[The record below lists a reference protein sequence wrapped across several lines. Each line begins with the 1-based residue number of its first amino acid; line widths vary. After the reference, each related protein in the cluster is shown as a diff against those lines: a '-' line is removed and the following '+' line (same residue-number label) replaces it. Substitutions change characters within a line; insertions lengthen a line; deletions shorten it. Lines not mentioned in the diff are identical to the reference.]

1 MRTLTRLAITVS
13 AAAVAAF
20 GLAAPA
26 QADGYSTLNAMQL
39 EQTVLRAQMPTT
51 LGAWSQNYY
60 FTMKRQDANTQPT
73 LCWNAQGDVRLP
85 NAKVLGSVGY
95 EVKGG
100 SFGTVSVYQYANAT
114 AAKAALDAMK
124 GASCSDSP
132 VVTTDEGKK
141 VEAQSGSD
149 FTDASMTG
157 YAAGLSYPQDGKIIF
172 TDVRTT
178 QRGLAII
185 QTEIMRAIDGTASM
199 TTQQNTAS
207 KLSSVN
213 GKWHS
218 NAVKAYESFG
228 QGNSR

>member
-13 AAAVAAF
+13 AAAVAAL

-60 FTMKRQDANTQPT
+60 FSEKDSRFTRPT
-73 LCWNAQGDVRLP
+73 LCWNMKGNVTLP
-85 NAKVLGSVGY
+85 NSKNMGSVGY
-95 EVKGG
+95 AVG
-100 SFGTVSVYQYANAT
+100 SNGSGSVTVYQYADE
-114 AAKAALDAMK
+114 AKAQAALAAMKAGKCADDAM
-124 GASCSDSP
+124 
-132 VVTTDEGKK
+132 VMTDGGDK
-141 VEAQSGSD
+141 VKAQSGSD

-157 YAAGLSYPQDGKIIF
+157 YVAGLSYKQDDKIIF
-172 TDVRTT
+172 TDIRTT
-178 QRGLAII
+178 QRGLAVV
-185 QTEIMRAIDGTASM
+185 QTQVMRWVDASM
-199 TTQQNTAS
+199 SMTQQENTAS
-207 KLSSVN
+207 KLSTAN